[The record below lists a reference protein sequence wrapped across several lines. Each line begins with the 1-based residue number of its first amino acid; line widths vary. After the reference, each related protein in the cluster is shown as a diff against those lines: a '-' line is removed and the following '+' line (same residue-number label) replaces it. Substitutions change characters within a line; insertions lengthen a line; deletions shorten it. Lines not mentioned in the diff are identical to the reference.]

1 MRRRTEDHDERDGG
15 ILALPVSAHR
25 TAVERALATMR
36 GPLDRPL
43 PVATLAEIAGLS
55 PFHFTRTFRQATGIP
70 PGQFLAALRLERA
83 KELLLTTELTVTEI
97 CFAVGYDSIGTFTT
111 RFTRSV
117 GLSPGRIRQLP
128 DLLTEAVA
136 HLPNRPP
143 APPIVQTTTD
153 TPGVAGQLDAPDN
166 GEAFI
171 FVGLFPAAIP
181 QCRPVVGTL
190 LTAPGPFRLAAPPDG
205 RYHLLAAALPH
216 PRDPL
221 ACLLPAAALRVG
233 HAAGT
238 ILVRGGRS
246 ATRADIALRPPLP
259 TDPPVLVALPALLL
273 DSCSWFGGDQNT
285 ARSAR
290 SEKRE

>member
-1 MRRRTEDHDERDGG
+1 MQRRTEDYDKRDGS
-15 ILALPVSAHR
+15 IHALPVSTHR
-25 TAVERALATMR
+25 TAVERALVTMR

-128 DLLTEAVA
+128 DRLTEAVA
-136 HLPNRPP
+136 RLPNRPP
-143 APPIVQTTTD
+143 APPASRAAAD
-153 TPGVAGQLDAPDN
+153 ASGVAGWLDAPDN

-190 LTAPGPFRLAAPPDG
+190 LTTPGPFRLAAPPDG

-238 ILVRGGRS
+238 ILVRGGQS
-246 ATRADIALRPPLP
+246 AARADIALRPPLP

-273 DSCSWFGGDQNT
+273 DTCSWFGGTRNT
-285 ARSAR
+285 A
-290 SEKRE
+290 